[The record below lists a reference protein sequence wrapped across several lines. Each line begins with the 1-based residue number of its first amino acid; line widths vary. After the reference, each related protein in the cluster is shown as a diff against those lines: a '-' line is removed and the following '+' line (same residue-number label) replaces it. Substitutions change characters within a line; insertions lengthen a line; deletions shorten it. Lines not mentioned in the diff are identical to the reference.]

1 MLICIVILTGCRYP
15 PPLTHNSEIN
25 AKTKR
30 RVVNR
35 CGLHCYK
42 PIEDRKMDVKIEI
55 NTGVREMPE
64 HATIDE
70 VLAARISEQERI
82 LNALEIEKSRAA
94 EKKAMLE
101 SIVKEATRPRS
112 TGL

>member
-1 MLICIVILTGCRYP
+1 
-15 PPLTHNSEIN
+15 
-25 AKTKR
+25 
-30 RVVNR
+30 
-35 CGLHCYK
+35 
-42 PIEDRKMDVKIEI
+42 MDVKIEI
-55 NTGVREMPE
+55 NTDGYLMPE
-64 HATIDE
+64 HATVDE

-82 LNALEIEKSRAA
+82 LNALEIEKSKAM